1 LFKRLIVAGCSQ
13 TYGHGLADIS
23 FPDSSGT
30 IDYSKGPSK
39 LAWPA
44 LLGKQLGISEVVNL
58 AMPASSNKRIAHV
71 ITSVNNLTANDIIIF
86 CWTYPLRSAIIKDN
100 GYDYLHA
107 HKSKHSKTYKLAQ
120 QWIKLRAMVD
130 PKSYDLWH
138 ENLVWASF
146 ANRYLETKVSAVYNY
161 SMMRGFP
168 KDLLELY
175 NVPVIEDLNYIIR
188 KHERALDNSHPG
200 LDAHCEFADRM
211 YNYIRSKND

>member
-13 TYGHGLADIS
+13 TYGHG
-23 FPDSSGT
+23 
-30 IDYSKGPSK
+30 
-39 LAWPA
+39 
-44 LLGKQLGISEVVNL
+44 
-58 AMPASSNKRIAHV
+58 
-71 ITSVNNLTANDIIIF
+71 
-86 CWTYPLRSAIIKDN
+86 
-100 GYDYLHA
+100 
-107 HKSKHSKTYKLAQ
+107 
-120 QWIKLRAMVD
+120 
-130 PKSYDLWH
+130 
-138 ENLVWASF
+138 
-146 ANRYLETKVSAVYNY
+146 LETKVSAVYNY